1 MHWLFVANCLCFFV
15 YSRKV
20 NDNNDSVDIR
30 MEKNNFFLSR
40 DYTETLNMSESSS
53 SAELSIDD
61 KIRPSGS
68 NEMRFVNSE
77 EVRCNHRLC
86 DERRCE
92 KEYTWLYY
100 NFDEKGCLCKSCEVF
115 YGESNAKPGGNRGY
129 GRIMLL
135 SLKIILVKKTNT

>member
-1 MHWLFVANCLCFFV
+1 MDEN
-15 YSRKV
+15 
-20 NDNNDSVDIR
+20 I
-30 MEKNNFFLSR
+30 FFLSR

-77 EVRCNHRLC
+77 EVRRNHCLC

-92 KEYTWLYY
+92 KEYIRCITILMRKVACAKVVRYFMESQMQ
-100 NFDEKGCLCKSCEVF
+100 NLVEV
-115 YGESNAKPGGNRGY
+115 GG
-129 GRIMLL
+129 M
-135 SLKIILVKKTNT
+135 VA

>member
-1 MHWLFVANCLCFFV
+1 MHWLFVANYLCFFV

-77 EVRCNHRLC
+77 EV
-86 DERRCE
+86 
-92 KEYTWLYY
+92 
-100 NFDEKGCLCKSCEVF
+100 
-115 YGESNAKPGGNRGY
+115 
-129 GRIMLL
+129 
-135 SLKIILVKKTNT
+135 